1 MLEQDVTSC
10 PVRLM
15 AGRNCLCKVRAM
27 TKLEAAEW
35 TRMVN
40 SDATTICVARDA
52 LSCSLTDRQQPRP
65 IFSVT
70 TDEACV
76 EVLQLIELQA
86 DTAES
91 LQQCPRLEF
100 FGRQFEKEP

>member
-1 MLEQDVTSC
+1 M
-10 PVRLM
+10 
-15 AGRNCLCKVRAM
+15 CKLRAM
-27 TKLEAAEW
+27 TKLETAEW
-35 TRMVN
+35 IRIVN
-40 SDATTICVARDA
+40 SDETTKCVTRGAP
-52 LSCSLTDRQQPRP
+52 SCSLTDRQQPRP
-65 IFSVT
+65 IVSVT